1 MRRSRIDIVVDVLD
15 VAKNGV
21 NKTAIVYRT
30 NLNFRLA
37 DKYIELLEKQGLLEN
52 KLNKYIT
59 TDKGRIFLGKA
70 KELTVQLEIPKQ
82 KTKEMSQHLELPVQK
97 AEDINNQLEAQMKKS
112 KEPIPWLEVSMRKSK
127 ERTLHSEVPI
137 LAV

>member
-1 MRRSRIDIVVDVLD
+1 MRRSRIDIVVEVLE

-37 DKYIELLEKQGLLEN
+37 DKYIELLENQGLLEN

-59 TDKGRIFLGKA
+59 TDRGRIFLGKA
-70 KELTVQLEIPKQ
+70 KELTLQLEIPIQ
-82 KTKEMSQHLELPVQK
+82 KTKEINPHPEIPLHK
-97 AEDINNQLEAQMKKS
+97 AEEINSQLGAQQS
-112 KEPIPWLEVSMRKSK
+112 KEPVPWLKVSMRKSK
-127 ERTLHSEVPI
+127 ERTLHLEDPI

>member
-1 MRRSRIDIVVDVLD
+1 MRRSRIDIVVEVLE

-37 DKYIELLEKQGLLEN
+37 DKYIELLENQGLLEN
-52 KLNKYIT
+52 KLSKYIT
-59 TDKGRIFLGKA
+59 TDRGRIFLGKA
-70 KELTVQLEIPKQ
+70 KELTLQLEIPI
-82 KTKEMSQHLELPVQK
+82 QK
-97 AEDINNQLEAQMKKS
+97 AKEINPHPEIPLHKAEEINSQLGAQMIQS
-112 KEPIPWLEVSMRKSK
+112 KEPFPWLKVSMRKSK
-127 ERTLHSEVPI
+127 ERTLHSEDPI